1 MLYVNIKG
9 ERRRMKRIISA
20 LTAAIMALCTVSVFA
35 ASNSKVEIKNDSDT
49 VKYEYSS
56 DMSDETVTDINKL
69 FKKVGNLNENV
80 SEVVQNF
87 TVTSSISSGGAIAF
101 GLRIS
106 GDEAALTYF
115 NVKVE
120 DSNGN
125 ILSETAASSEGI
137 ETDKDNNSVK
147 NLDLG
152 VFNNQFT
159 KETKN
164 YKISVSVPDGTTA
177 EQRAA
182 IRDEINWSAVSVP
195 VKDDT
200 VSDNVPT
207 ATPVPATAAPTVS
220 PAAQTPSA
228 TAAPAVEKD
237 TRGVKYVGKDK
248 DIVPGKY
255 TITGNGTV
263 KLYDSKDTL
272 KKNIKLTDGSSSSVD
287 GIESYVLDLAE
298 GDRIEISDKI
308 NLKPYSEASAST
320 KATASP
326 KATAKVAAP
335 KPTSAAKKS
344 DKTNPKTG
352 DVAPVAAV
360 AGLAIAALGVYMYIE
375 YTKRKKN

>member
-1 MLYVNIKG
+1 
-9 ERRRMKRIISA
+9 MKRIISA

-87 TVTSSISSGGAIAF
+87 TVTSSISSGGAISF

-200 VSDNVPT
+200 VSDSVPT
-207 ATPVPATAAPTVS
+207 ATPVPATTAPTVS

-228 TAAPAVEKD
+228 TAAPAAEKD
-237 TRGVKYVGKDK
+237 TKGIKYVGKNK

-326 KATAKVAAP
+326 KAKAKAATP
-335 KPTSAAKKS
+335 KSTSAAKTA

>member
-308 NLKPYSEASAST
+308 NLKPYSEASVST

-360 AGLAIAALGVYMYIE
+360 AGLAITALGIYMYIE

>member
-1 MLYVNIKG
+1 
-9 ERRRMKRIISA
+9 MKRIISA

-125 ILSETAASSEGI
+125 ILSETAAASEGI

-228 TAAPAVEKD
+228 TAAPAAEKD

-308 NLKPYSEASAST
+308 NLKPYSEASVST

>member
-87 TVTSSISSGGAIAF
+87 TVTSSISSGGAISF

-200 VSDNVPT
+200 VSDSGPT
-207 ATPVPATAAPTVS
+207 ATPVPATTAPTVS

-228 TAAPAVEKD
+228 TAAPAAEKD
-237 TRGVKYVGKDK
+237 TKGIKYVGKNK

-308 NLKPYSEASAST
+308 NLKPYSEASASP

-326 KATAKVAAP
+326 KAKAKAATP
-335 KPTSAAKKS
+335 KSTSAAKTA

>member
-87 TVTSSISSGGAIAF
+87 TVTSSISSGGAISF

-200 VSDNVPT
+200 VSDSVPT
-207 ATPVPATAAPTVS
+207 ATPVPATTAPTVS

-228 TAAPAVEKD
+228 TAAPAAEKD
-237 TRGVKYVGKDK
+237 TKGIKYVGKNK

-308 NLKPYSEASAST
+308 NLKPYSEASASP

-326 KATAKVAAP
+326 KAKAKAATP
-335 KPTSAAKKS
+335 KPTSAAKTT